1 MNHFIS
7 IFAGASEIPEYM
19 DIAYQVGQAL
29 GKRGYV
35 TITGGGPGIMRQV
48 NKGAFESGGQSW
60 GICIKHRAEEI
71 IFDYF
76 HHHEI
81 FESFDAR
88 NDRLLALGQAF
99 IVLPGGIGT
108 VVEALQITQR
118 KKFLELPINTPLLLV
133 GHFYEPLTRVFE
145 RFKEHNIITD
155 DLNDLYSYVLDVP
168 SMMNV
173 IDTFFEKKE

>member
-7 IFAGASEIPEYM
+7 VFAGASEIQEYQ
-19 DIAYQVGQAL
+19 DIAYQLGSEL

-35 TITGGGPGIMRQV
+35 TITGGGPGLMRQV

-71 IFDYF
+71 TFDYF

-81 FESFDAR
+81 YESFDAR

-108 VVEALQITQR
+108 IVEALQITQR
-118 KKFLELPINTPLLLV
+118 KKFAELPKDTPLLLV
-133 GHFYEPLTRVFE
+133 GHFYEPLTHVFE
-145 RFKEHNIITD
+145 RLKEHGEITD
-155 DLNDLYSYVLDVP
+155 ELSELYSYVLDVP
-168 SMMNV
+168 SIITA
-173 IDTFFEKKE
+173 IDSFFEKK